1 VVDVPSLTPTSD
13 SAADGAPGLFGVVV
27 EQGAYGGPRT
37 VWTVPSAAE
46 ARDKAV
52 ERVEDRASDWE
63 RRAIDEVLDNVMAE
77 ARQAGSTFSANTVR
91 PRLPEGVH
99 RPLIAARF
107 LAAAKAGRIVRVG
120 YIRSTDPRTRRS
132 VVAVWRP
139 AQ

>member
-1 VVDVPSLTPTSD
+1 LT
-13 SAADGAPGLFGVVV
+13 AAAGGTDADEPGLFGAVV

-63 RRAIDEVLDNVMAE
+63 RRAIDEVLNNAIAE

-107 LAAAKAGRIVRVG
+107 LAAAKAGRVVRVG
-120 YIRSTDPRTRRS
+120 YVRSTDPRTRRS